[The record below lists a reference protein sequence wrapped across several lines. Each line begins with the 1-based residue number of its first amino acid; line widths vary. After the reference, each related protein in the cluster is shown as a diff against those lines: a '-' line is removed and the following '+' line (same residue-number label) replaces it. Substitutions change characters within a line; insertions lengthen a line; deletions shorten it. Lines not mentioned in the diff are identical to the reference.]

1 LPTHTG
7 TSFRE
12 RAVKKILV
20 TLLFSFTSIAFA
32 EQVPAEVS
40 ISNAEKAF
48 IDRIQGFEKAQIIQ
62 EFGEPSKV
70 EDLKTNDEKVVASI
84 WQYHYLNTD
93 ANGEYYQTTELDF
106 LDDKV
111 VMVVFM
117 NNDGTEVPQNAVS
130 VPIPKKN

>member
-20 TLLFSFTSIAFA
+20 TLLLSFASIAFA
-32 EQVPAEVS
+32 EQVPAEAS

-48 IDRIQGFEKAQIIQ
+48 IDRIQGFEKAQILQ

-70 EDLKTNDEKVVASI
+70 EDLKANDEKVVASI

-111 VMVVFM
+111 IMVVFM
-117 NNDGTEVPQNAVS
+117 NNDGSEVPQNAVS

>member
-1 LPTHTG
+1 
-7 TSFRE
+7 
-12 RAVKKILV
+12 VKKILV

>member
-1 LPTHTG
+1 
-7 TSFRE
+7 
-12 RAVKKILV
+12 VKKILI
-20 TLLFSFTSIAFA
+20 TLLLSFTSIAFA

>member
-1 LPTHTG
+1 M
-7 TSFRE
+7 
-12 RAVKKILV
+12 
-20 TLLFSFTSIAFA
+20 FS
-32 EQVPAEVS
+32 VPLQRVC
-40 ISNAEKAF
+40 
-48 IDRIQGFEKAQIIQ
+48 DRIQGFEKAQIIQ

>member
-1 LPTHTG
+1 M
-7 TSFRE
+7 
-12 RAVKKILV
+12 KKILV
-20 TLLFSFTSIAFA
+20 TLLFSFTTIAFA

>member
-1 LPTHTG
+1 M
-7 TSFRE
+7 
-12 RAVKKILV
+12 KKILV

-40 ISNAEKAF
+40 ISNTEKAF

>member
-1 LPTHTG
+1 M
-7 TSFRE
+7 
-12 RAVKKILV
+12 KKILV
-20 TLLFSFTSIAFA
+20 TLLFSFTTIAFA

-117 NNDGTEVPQNAVS
+117 NNDGTEVPQNPVS

>member
-1 LPTHTG
+1 M
-7 TSFRE
+7 
-12 RAVKKILV
+12 KKILV

>member
-1 LPTHTG
+1 MPTQSK

>member
-1 LPTHTG
+1 M
-7 TSFRE
+7 
-12 RAVKKILV
+12 KKILV
-20 TLLFSFTSIAFA
+20 TLLLSFTSIAFA
-32 EQVPAEVS
+32 EQVPAEAL

-48 IDRIQGFEKAQIIQ
+48 IDRIQGFEKAQILQ

-70 EDLKTNDEKVVASI
+70 EDLKANDEKVVASI

-111 VMVVFM
+111 IMVVFM
-117 NNDGTEVPQNAVS
+117 NNDGSEVPQNAVS

>member
-1 LPTHTG
+1 M
-7 TSFRE
+7 
-12 RAVKKILV
+12 KKILV
-20 TLLFSFTSIAFA
+20 TLLLSFTSIAFA

>member
-1 LPTHTG
+1 M
-7 TSFRE
+7 
-12 RAVKKILV
+12 KKILV
-20 TLLFSFTSIAFA
+20 TLLLSFTSIAFA
-32 EQVPAEVS
+32 KQVPGEVS

>member
-1 LPTHTG
+1 M
-7 TSFRE
+7 
-12 RAVKKILV
+12 KKILV
-20 TLLFSFTSIAFA
+20 TLLLSFTSIAFA

-111 VMVVFM
+111 IMVVFM
-117 NNDGTEVPQNAVS
+117 NNDGSEVPQNAVS

>member
-1 LPTHTG
+1 M
-7 TSFRE
+7 
-12 RAVKKILV
+12 KKILV
-20 TLLFSFTSIAFA
+20 TLLLSFTSIAFA
-32 EQVPAEVS
+32 EQVPAEAL
-40 ISNAEKAF
+40 ISSAEKAF
-48 IDRIQGFEKAQIIQ
+48 IDRIQGFEKAQILQ

-70 EDLKTNDEKVVASI
+70 EDLKANDEKVVASI

-111 VMVVFM
+111 IMVVFM
-117 NNDGTEVPQNAVS
+117 NNDGSELPQNAVS

>member
-1 LPTHTG
+1 MPTHTK

>member
-1 LPTHTG
+1 
-7 TSFRE
+7 
-12 RAVKKILV
+12 VKKILV

-40 ISNAEKAF
+40 ISNTEKAF

>member
-1 LPTHTG
+1 M
-7 TSFRE
+7 
-12 RAVKKILV
+12 KKILV
-20 TLLFSFTSIAFA
+20 TLLLSLTSIAFA
-32 EQVPAEVS
+32 EQVPAES
-40 ISNAEKAF
+40 PISTAEKDF
-48 IDRIQGFEKAQIIQ
+48 IAQIHNFDKGQIIKAL
-62 EFGEPSKV
+62 GEPSKV
-70 EDLKTNDEKVVASI
+70 EDLKTENEKVVASI

>member
-1 LPTHTG
+1 M
-7 TSFRE
+7 
-12 RAVKKILV
+12 KKILI

>member
-1 LPTHTG
+1 M
-7 TSFRE
+7 
-12 RAVKKILV
+12 KKILV
-20 TLLFSFTSIAFA
+20 TLLFSFASIAFA